1 VRDLHTAAGVA
12 VGGVAGAGVAGAGV
26 AGAGVA
32 GAERVIIP
40 ATMEAVVRRTTDAA
54 SGGAP

>member
-1 VRDLHTAAGVA
+1 MRDLHTAAGVA
-12 VGGVAGAGVAGAGV
+12 VGGVAGAGV

-40 ATMEAVVRRTTDAA
+40 ATMEAVVRRTADAA